1 MQFRGGT
8 QAFSDGID
16 FLARRSAPEAE
27 ADHAQSHFLRDAHR
41 LKHGDG
47 SVRPEWHAEPVEA
60 ATPSSPFNISA
71 PMQLIKETLSVFGR
85 PNVFCDL
92 NVRQRAASATAHGR

>member
-41 LKHGDG
+41 LKHGRWLG
-47 SVRPEWHAEPVEA
+47 
-60 ATPSSPFNISA
+60 A
-71 PMQLIKETLSVFGR
+71 PGMAR
-85 PNVFCDL
+85 
-92 NVRQRAASATAHGR
+92 